1 MIGPVAGAG
10 ESMPRSTEYVS
21 WEFSRG
27 LPGLRVEAGE
37 MQTDSTRQAHAKKLV
52 FMAVLPIQ
60 ASGDIF

>member
-27 LPGLRVEAGE
+27 LPGLRVEG
-37 MQTDSTRQAHAKKLV
+37 SLRRRHVGVRRQVQGLRT
-52 FMAVLPIQ
+52 
-60 ASGDIF
+60 